1 MSLVEAQQPEP
12 PARMADKGLPPIKG
26 RVEGKMD
33 AFASV
38 SYMNPRNSPL
48 EMAVTGSPVKV
59 PEMLTSCRW
68 TKMPAMVKVRSKVPV
83 TKQGAVE

>member
-12 PARMADKGLPPIKG
+12 PRGWPTRVLPPIKG

-48 EMAVTGSPVKV
+48 EMAVTGSP
-59 PEMLTSCRW
+59 
-68 TKMPAMVKVRSKVPV
+68 
-83 TKQGAVE
+83 

>member
-1 MSLVEAQQPEP
+1 
-12 PARMADKGLPPIKG
+12 
-26 RVEGKMD
+26 
-33 AFASV
+33 
-38 SYMNPRNSPL
+38 
-48 EMAVTGSPVKV
+48 VKV